1 MATGSR
7 KRHLDEWDVSEIA
20 KSTAA
25 SVHGVVSH
33 LSPVKD
39 STNKKTKWFDGRL
52 TDEKKSVRLVSFD
65 PSLRATFDAAKDD
78 KKPIAINNCIVKHGR
93 DAGQLEVLATSKSTI
108 QMSPRKFM
116 LTENDFKYEMSKQV
130 AVTDISDLAVNQRVT
145 VVAKIISVSS
155 PKEITKDDK
164 TLKMQNCQIAD
175 AYGHCRVVLWEQHL
189 SKLAEGESYQIS
201 NVAVC
206 SYNGSK
212 YLSASGFHTTFEQVH
227 DIGDVTDDV
236 FDEENPVNRSEFDGE
251 IDAVVSCTEY
261 PCCKACKAKVNAINS
276 TLGECSKCAVVQKLT
291 KCTMTTLAT
300 VIIGTSNGDRTVTM
314 FSGIIDDLTKNVEG
328 PSLTEKLLATPPH
341 KFYVTP
347 KDVVYSVTA

>member
-1 MATGSR
+1 M
-7 KRHLDEWDVSEIA
+7 
-20 KSTAA
+20 
-25 SVHGVVSH
+25 
-33 LSPVKD
+33 
-39 STNKKTKWFDGRL
+39 
-52 TDEKKSVRLVSFD
+52 
-65 PSLRATFDAAKDD
+65 
-78 KKPIAINNCIVKHGR
+78 
-93 DAGQLEVLATSKSTI
+93 
-108 QMSPRKFM
+108 
-116 LTENDFKYEMSKQV
+116 
-130 AVTDISDLAVNQRVT
+130 
-145 VVAKIISVSS
+145 
-155 PKEITKDDK
+155 
-164 TLKMQNCQIAD
+164 
-175 AYGHCRVVLWEQHL
+175 
-189 SKLAEGESYQIS
+189 
-201 NVAVC
+201 
-206 SYNGSK
+206 
-212 YLSASGFHTTFEQVH
+212 H

-236 FDEENPVNRSEFDGE
+236 FNEENPVNRSEFDGE